1 MIFLYI
7 FLIVFA
13 VASMIVSYYGRK
25 KINECESEQEKKAV
39 KAKWQLISGLLGLAC
54 IITIAILIFTMF

>member
-1 MIFLYI
+1 MFLYI
-7 FLIVFA
+7 FLIMFA
-13 VASMIVSYYGRK
+13 IASMIIGCYGRK

-54 IITIAILIFTMF
+54 IILVAILIFTMF

>member
-13 VASMIVSYYGRK
+13 VASVIISYYGRK
-25 KINECESEQEKKAV
+25 KINESESEQEKKAV
-39 KAKWQLISGLLGLAC
+39 KAKWQLISGLFGLASM
-54 IITIAILIFTMF
+54 IAVAILIFTMF

>member
-7 FLIVFA
+7 FLIVVA
-13 VASMIVSYYGRK
+13 VASVIISYYGRK

-39 KAKWQLISGLLGLAC
+39 KAKWQLISGLFGLAC
-54 IITIAILIFTMF
+54 MIAVVILIFTMF